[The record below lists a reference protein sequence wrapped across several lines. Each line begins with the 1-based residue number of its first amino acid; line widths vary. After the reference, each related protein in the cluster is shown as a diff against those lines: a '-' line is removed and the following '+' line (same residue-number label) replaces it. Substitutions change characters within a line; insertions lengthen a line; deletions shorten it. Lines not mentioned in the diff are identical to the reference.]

1 MLQALLWVQENFLK
15 IFSKMDVISHLPE
28 GTSFV
33 SHIFV
38 LLYSQV
44 HDIDYT
50 YAFAIASFCFYIN
63 IVAIGKK
70 VKI

>member
-1 MLQALLWVQENFLK
+1 
-15 IFSKMDVISHLPE
+15 MDVISHLPE

-33 SHIFV
+33 SHMFV